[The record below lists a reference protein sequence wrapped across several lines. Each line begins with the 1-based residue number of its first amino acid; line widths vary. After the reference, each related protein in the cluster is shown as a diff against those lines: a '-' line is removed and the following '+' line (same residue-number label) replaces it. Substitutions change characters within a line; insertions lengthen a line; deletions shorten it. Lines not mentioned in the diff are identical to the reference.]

1 MTIEEIKRALGRKA
15 ITFSVGG
22 FRPSFDLSESWIGKV
37 DLFNEDESVPLDD
50 EGAQMIPLM
59 QLNLENL
66 SFVSESLKEIK
77 LLTIFVSQNLPCDI
91 TPNGSNWV
99 VREYRDLS
107 KLQKKEFSNPF
118 VQLKPFPLK
127 PKVVPEDFPV
137 WDDSYSFPENIAD
150 EILRLEDEEI
160 IENYFDTFDIQYE
173 HKLGGYPTYCQ
184 SGIYFGEGFEFVL
197 QIMSDEKVGFSI
209 GDAGILFLAKNNETG
224 EWRLYWDCY

>member
-1 MTIEEIKRALGRKA
+1 MTIEEIKQALGRKA

-22 FRPSFDLSESWIGKV
+22 FRPTFDLSESWIGKV
-37 DLFNEDESVPLDD
+37 DLFNEDESVPVDD
-50 EGAQMIPLM
+50 KGAQMIPLM

-66 SFVSESLKEIK
+66 LFVPESLKEIK

-91 TPNGSNWV
+91 APNGSNWV
-99 VREYRDLS
+99 VREYRDVS
-107 KLQKKEFSNPF
+107 KLQKKEFSNPSL
-118 VQLKPFPLK
+118 QLKPFPLK
-127 PKVVPEDFPV
+127 PTVIPEDFPI

-184 SGIYFGEGFEFVL
+184 SGIYFGEGFEFVM

-209 GDAGILFLAKNNETG
+209 GDAGILFLAKNKETG

>member
-1 MTIEEIKRALGRKA
+1 MTIEEIKQALGKKA

-22 FRPSFDLSESWIGKV
+22 FRPLFDLSESWIGKV
-37 DLFNEDESVPLDD
+37 DLFNEDERVPVDD
-50 EGAQMIPLM
+50 EGVQMIPLM

-66 SFVSESLKEIK
+66 SFVPESLEDIK
-77 LLTIFVSQNLPCDI
+77 LLTIFVSQNLPSDI
-91 TPNGSNWV
+91 PPNGSNWV

-118 VQLKPFPLK
+118 VQFKPFPLK
-127 PKVVPEDFPV
+127 ATVIPENLPIR
-137 WDDSYSFPENIAD
+137 DDSYSFPKNIAD

-160 IENYFDTFDIQYE
+160 IESYFDTFDIQYE

-184 SGIYFGEGFEFVL
+184 SSIYFGEGFEFVL
-197 QIMSDEKVGFSI
+197 QIMSDEKVVFSV
-209 GDAGILFLAKNNETG
+209 GDAGILFLAKNKETG